1 MIEVAQ
7 NLKDV
12 VNKMIPILKEIDD
25 NSASK
30 RPAEGKWCP
39 KEVIGHLIDSANNN
53 QMKFVKAI
61 ELKNIDVAGYHQN
74 EWVDIQ
80 KYTNYDW
87 HQLIDFWAL
96 FNNHIAHI
104 IENVPEA
111 ALSNEIKVEG
121 VGPFSLEFIMKDY
134 VEHLKH
140 HMNQILPDLGLN
152 SAFKM
157 VY

>member
-12 VNKMIPILKEIDD
+12 VNKMMPILKGIGDK
-25 NSASK
+25 SASK
-30 RPAEGKWCP
+30 RPAKDKWSP
-39 KEVIGHLIDSANNN
+39 KEILGHLIDSANNN

-61 ELKNIDVAGYHQN
+61 ESKSIDVAGYHQN

-80 KYTNYDW
+80 KYENYDW
-87 HQLIDFWAL
+87 HQLIDFWAM
-96 FNNHIAHI
+96 FNHHMAHI
-104 IENVPEA
+104 IENAPTEA
-111 ALSNEIKVEG
+111 LLNEIKVEG
-121 VGPFSLEFIMKDY
+121 VGPFTLAFIMKDY

-140 HMNQILPDLGLN
+140 HMNQILPSLGLE
-152 SAFKM
+152 SDFKM

>member
-12 VNKMIPILKEIDD
+12 INKMVPILKEIDD
-25 NSASK
+25 KYASK
-30 RPAEGKWCP
+30 RPAEGKWSP

-53 QMKFVKAI
+53 QMKFVKAM
-61 ELKNIDVAGYHQN
+61 EFKNIDVAGYHQN
-74 EWVDIQ
+74 EWVDVQ
-80 KYTNYDW
+80 KYENYDW
-87 HQLIDFWAL
+87 HQLIDFWAM
-96 FNNHIAHI
+96 FNHHMAHI
-104 IENVPEA
+104 IENVPRE

-121 VGPFSLEFIMKDY
+121 VGPFTLEFIMKDY

-140 HMNQILPDLGLN
+140 HMNQILPDLGLD
-152 SAFKM
+152 SAFNM

>member
-30 RPAEGKWCP
+30 RPAEGKWSP

-74 EWVDIQ
+74 EWVNIQ

-87 HQLIDFWAL
+87 HQLIDFWAI
-96 FNNHIAHI
+96 FNRHIAHI
-104 IENVPEA
+104 LENVPSD
-111 ALSNEIKVEG
+111 ALSNEIKVES
-121 VGPFSLEFIMKDY
+121 VGPFTLEFIMKDY

-140 HMNQILPDLGLN
+140 HMNQILPDLGLD